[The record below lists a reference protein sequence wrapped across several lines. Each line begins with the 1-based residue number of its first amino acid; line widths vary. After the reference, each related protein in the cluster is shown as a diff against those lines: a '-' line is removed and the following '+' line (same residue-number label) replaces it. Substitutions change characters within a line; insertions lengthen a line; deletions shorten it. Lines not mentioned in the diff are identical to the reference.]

1 LVCSRF
7 CTHNHELN
15 AHTIMNKMHILFSY
29 VYVLAC
35 TVLILNFVTVQ
46 CINSNGSVTWTILSN
61 ISKIF
66 SKKTGACAH
75 RYFPRKETTGKIF
88 CASTNEATNAWLSN
102 QIHKKP
108 KHLTPDCKYIS
119 VWNNKHRT
127 QSKLI
132 RTFSQIYFSWNC
144 IFHTTNVPRQESQ
157 FHLATLQM

>member
-1 LVCSRF
+1 
-7 CTHNHELN
+7 
-15 AHTIMNKMHILFSY
+15 MHILLSY

-108 KHLTPDCKYIS
+108 KHLTPDCKYITGL
-119 VWNNKHRT
+119 NNKHRT
-127 QSKLI
+127 QSKLF
-132 RTFSQIYFSWNC
+132 RTFSQILELKLHFPYHKCTKTRIPVSSFSN
-144 IFHTTNVPRQESQ
+144 IASVVSRQNI
-157 FHLATLQM
+157 

>member
-1 LVCSRF
+1 
-7 CTHNHELN
+7 
-15 AHTIMNKMHILFSY
+15 MHILFSY

-66 SKKTGACAH
+66 SKKQVHVHIG
-75 RYFPRKETTGKIF
+75 IF
-88 CASTNEATNAWLSN
+88 QEKKLQVKSFVLQPMRQPMHGY
-102 QIHKKP
+102 QI
-108 KHLTPDCKYIS
+108 KYIKNLNILHQIVSTLAAGITNTGHKASYSELS
-119 VWNNKHRT
+119 VKY
-127 QSKLI
+127 L
-132 RTFSQIYFSWNC
+132 SWNW